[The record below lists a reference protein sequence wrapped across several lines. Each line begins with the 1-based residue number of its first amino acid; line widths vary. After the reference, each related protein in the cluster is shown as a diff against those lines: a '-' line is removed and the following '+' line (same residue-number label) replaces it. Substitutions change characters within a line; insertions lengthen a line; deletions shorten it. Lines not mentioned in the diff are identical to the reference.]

1 MSISDVFHPVYFDS
15 ILNGTKA
22 NLKNEFIKSDQT
34 IQTNLK
40 SNISHRSTSQSSNH
54 SNSNSISTQSESS
67 RNKKNKNKSPKKRVR
82 SKPSHSVNCNNSNDL
97 EHVIF
102 LDWYVMPYI
111 LCIIVYLVIYDL
123 ISYTHNTY
131 N

>member
-40 SNISHRSTSQSSNH
+40 SNISHRSTLKQSSNH
-54 SNSNSISTQSESS
+54 SNSNSNNNISTQSESS
-67 RNKKNKNKSPKKRVR
+67 RNNKNKNKSPKKRVR

-102 LDWYVMPYI
+102 LDWYAM
-111 LCIIVYLVIYDL
+111 
-123 ISYTHNTY
+123 SYY
-131 N
+131 V

>member
-40 SNISHRSTSQSSNH
+40 SISHRSITSQSSNH
-54 SNSNSISTQSESS
+54 SNSNSNSNNISISTQSESS
-67 RNKKNKNKSPKKRVR
+67 RNKNKNKNKNKSKKRVR

-102 LDWYVMPYI
+102 LDWYAMSYI
-111 LCIIVYLVIYDL
+111 IYYVYP
-123 ISYTHNTY
+123 
-131 N
+131 